1 MKKAAP
7 GKAGLAM
14 AASSPP
20 TKAEPAA
27 ATNNGGLFIFS
38 RKTIGQVHAYHD
50 RTPGGGSDD

>member
-1 MKKAAP
+1 MKKATP

-50 RTPGGGSDD
+50 RTPGV